1 MSDDDAQLCSD
12 MIASMSARM
21 SSLYPNFN
29 GEYEQKEYPVEK
41 DGTVVGTV
49 TLGYY
54 GPFYYNEED
63 VQFLHMLNHIFWVV
77 GILFLLVAAA
87 LGYVMANRISRPIK
101 KVIEQ
106 TKQLEEGNYQDR
118 LSFHSNTKELNQ
130 LIHSVNTLAMNLE
143 RQQQSKK
150 QLARNYAH
158 EFRTPLATLQ
168 LNLEAMIDGIYE
180 PTSEQLESCREEILR
195 LTRMVADID
204 KIVKL
209 ENDTTALQKTTF
221 DLAEVVH
228 QTIMNFEP
236 AMASKK
242 ISIEYKQTKCV
253 CYADKDKITQMVVN
267 LLSNAYKYT
276 GDGGKIT
283 VMVQKDKA
291 FAELMVADTG
301 IGISKEELPYICEY
315 LYRGDQSR
323 DRKTGGTGI
332 GLSVVK
338 AIVEA
343 HDGILQV
350 NSEPGIGSEFTIRIP
365 R

>member
-1 MSDDDAQLCSD
+1 
-12 MIASMSARM
+12 
-21 SSLYPNFN
+21 
-29 GEYEQKEYPVEK
+29 
-41 DGTVVGTV
+41 
-49 TLGYY
+49 
-54 GPFYYNEED
+54 
-63 VQFLHMLNHIFWVV
+63 
-77 GILFLLVAAA
+77 
-87 LGYVMANRISRPIK
+87 
-101 KVIEQ
+101 
-106 TKQLEEGNYQDR
+106 
-118 LSFHSNTKELNQ
+118 
-130 LIHSVNTLAMNLE
+130 
-143 RQQQSKK
+143 
-150 QLARNYAH
+150 
-158 EFRTPLATLQ
+158 
-168 LNLEAMIDGIYE
+168 
-180 PTSEQLESCREEILR
+180 
-195 LTRMVADID
+195 
-204 KIVKL
+204 
-209 ENDTTALQKTTF
+209 
-221 DLAEVVH
+221 
-228 QTIMNFEP
+228 
-236 AMASKK
+236 
-242 ISIEYKQTKCV
+242 V